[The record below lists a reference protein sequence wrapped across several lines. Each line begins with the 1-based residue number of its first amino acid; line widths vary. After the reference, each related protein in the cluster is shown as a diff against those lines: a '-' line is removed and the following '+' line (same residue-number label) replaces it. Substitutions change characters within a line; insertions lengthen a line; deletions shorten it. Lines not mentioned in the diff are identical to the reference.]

1 MKMIRSTLGIIGS
14 LLLLMIPG
22 PASAQ
27 GGAALSGTLNCQEQI
42 TLPANAIV
50 TIQVAEL
57 RGSGTPQVVAEQR
70 FTTNG
75 AQPPFRYTIAY
86 DPGRI
91 NTSAQYTLQSNIS
104 VDGQV
109 RFTTNQVY
117 RVITGGASVSNVN
130 ILLVATGAKLPQTS
144 DGGPLLMLSAL
155 LLLSG
160 LAVFML
166 RRAVRKRSD

>member
-1 MKMIRSTLGIIGS
+1 MKMIRSTLGLIGS

-22 PASAQ
+22 PVNAQ
-27 GGAALSGTLNCQEQI
+27 GSAALSGILNCQEQI
-42 TLPANAIV
+42 TLPVNAIV
-50 TIQVAEL
+50 TVQIAEL
-57 RGSGTPQVVAEQR
+57 RGSGAPQVVAEQR

-117 RVITGGASVSNVN
+117 RVITGGAPVSDVN
-130 ILLVATGAKLPQTS
+130 ILLVTTGAKLPQTS
-144 DGGPLLMLSAL
+144 GGSPLLMLSAL
-155 LLLSG
+155 LLLGG
-160 LAVFML
+160 LAIFML
-166 RRAVRKRSD
+166 RRALGKRTD

>member
-1 MKMIRSTLGIIGS
+1 MKMIRSTLGLVAS

-27 GGAALSGTLNCQEQI
+27 GSAALSGILNCQEQL
-42 TLPANAIV
+42 TLPVNAIV
-50 TIQVAEL
+50 TVQIAEL
-57 RGSGTPQVVAEQR
+57 RGGAPPQVVAEQR

-117 RVITGGASVSNVN
+117 QVITRGAPTSDVN
-130 ILLVATGAKLPQTS
+130 ILLVATGTRLPQT
-144 DGGPLLMLSAL
+144 GGGGFLLMLSAL

-160 LAVFML
+160 LVIFVL
-166 RRAVRKRSD
+166 RRTLSNRAD